1 MSDDIKFGAREES
14 DITDATGGKTI
25 TDFTQVAS
33 CAVGDRGHERI
44 RISLREKLEQEKNER
59 RQELEKTFTQ
69 SFRNLL
75 KGF

>member
-1 MSDDIKFGAREES
+1 MSDNVTFGSKDNS

-33 CAVGDRGHERI
+33 CAVGDRGYETA
-44 RISLREKLEQEKNER
+44 RISLRDKLEREKKDR
-59 RQELEKTFTQ
+59 RRELERTFTQ

-75 KGF
+75 KGI